1 MSGKGRVGR
10 DTGLTTGCSRR
21 NLTRRAGN
29 SACTIWNRTGTA
41 SDFLLPPAGG
51 GVTEAKELVDPLP
64 EDSRGRGIGPPGP
77 GRKQSAADPKNR

>member
-29 SACTIWNRTGTA
+29 SAWTIWNWMGLA

-51 GVTEAKELVDPLP
+51 GVTKAEELVDPLP
-64 EDSRGRGIGPPGP
+64 EDSRGGGISPPGLSSE
-77 GRKQSAADPKNR
+77 QSTPDP